1 MVYILLKKFYPYYKS
16 STEAGTAGIQV
27 ITTGVGQ
34 SGSGYADSATVFIDA
49 PPVGAGNTIAVARA
63 IVDKSANMVTQ
74 ILISDAG
81 VGYTSHAGIATVS
94 PPATISG
101 IGTYQFNEAVQGTIS
116 GAIGRVKSWD
126 RDDVVLK
133 LGTTSGTFQA
143 GEIALG
149 TTSGARYNV
158 DHIDQQILPI

>member
-1 MVYILLKKFYPYYKS
+1 
-16 STEAGTAGIQV
+16 
-27 ITTGVGQ
+27 
-34 SGSGYADSATVFIDA
+34 
-49 PPVGAGNTIAVARA
+49 
-63 IVDKSANMVTQ
+63 MVTQ

-126 RDDVVLK
+126 RDEVVLK

-143 GEIALG
+143 CEIALG

-158 DHIDQQILPI
+158 DYIKSAEFADQYDQSDNIEAEADAIIDFSETNPFGQV